1 MEQLTAAG
9 LLPQG
14 HRPESA
20 FAAAPPGGR
29 ERTQSPTPPSNP
41 RLHSHRTIRV
51 TANLKPRQLLQR
63 WLEPAPSF
71 LDYFSTVVNNWYQVA
86 GFNTE
91 LPKHDCGRVSDILEM
106 FRIIT
111 YGIDHHSKNRTPV
124 EDKLAFE
131 LEFQGFNHND
141 PQENHMASYVDFL
154 LESWLH
160 LRAGEERLRAES
172 VVDALG
178 KYPRPITLSNFVAF
192 DVVGC

>member
-1 MEQLTAAG
+1 MPDPPLPPAPRVPKRAG
-9 LLPQG
+9 ARQRRRDRRVLLG
-14 HRPESA
+14 
-20 FAAAPPGGR
+20 
-29 ERTQSPTPPSNP
+29 P

>member
-1 MEQLTAAG
+1 MTFATGSSTTSSWASRTGWVHQSLDVDAIYVPTDNNVVSG
-9 LLPQG
+9 LA
-14 HRPESA
+14 S
-20 FAAAPPGGR
+20 
-29 ERTQSPTPPSNP
+29 
-41 RLHSHRTIRV
+41 
-51 TANLKPRQLLQR
+51 
-63 WLEPAPSF
+63 
-71 LDYFSTVVNNWYQVA
+71 VVQVA
-86 GFNTE
+86 EEKKIPLVVGE
-91 LPKHDCGRVSDILEM
+91 GDSVKVGG
-106 FRIIT
+106 IIT